1 MTGVFAVLKYSDL
14 LKLTYSFLTVCYKF
28 YLAGPVD
35 FHAFLLNNAEYR
47 RI

>member
-14 LKLTYSFLTVCYKF
+14 FNLTYGCLTMCYKF
-28 YLAGPVD
+28 YLAGPLN
-35 FHAFLLNNAEYR
+35 FHAFLLYNAEYR

>member
-1 MTGVFAVLKYSDL
+1 MNIQLFNCVIS
-14 LKLTYSFLTVCYKF
+14 F